1 MLLSLTVKDFVIV
14 DSISL
19 DFSSGFTVLTGETGA
34 GKSIILDALG
44 LLLGDRAEGAQVR
57 EQAERAEI
65 SAEFSTQTRP
75 EIDDWLRENGLESSE
90 AGILLLR
97 RLLDRNGRSRSFING
112 QSATLAQLKQLGE
125 FLVDIHGQ
133 HAHQSLMKAEAQ
145 RNLLDAYAGC
155 QALARDVHKAWQNWQ
170 MALRARQDA
179 ERLSHAS
186 EVERERLSWQINEL
200 SELNLQ
206 ADEWNALN
214 QRHSRLAN
222 AAELMQSTQQAVDTL
237 SERDNSCLTLL
248 SQVQNRLSKLANL
261 DPRLA
266 DTLSLLDSV
275 DAELREVVYSLR
287 DYTNAIDEDPAELLE
302 VEARLALL
310 MSTARKY
317 RIQPPELSDKLQDWQ
332 QQLAALAASTD
343 IGALSLAETASL
355 AHYRSLAEALSSKRR
370 QAASELSVRISSEMQ
385 QLAMNGA
392 RFAIE
397 LAALA
402 EPAAHGMESVEYLVA
417 ANAGTSLRP
426 LAKVASGG
434 ELSRISLAMQVVI
447 SQVASVPTLIFDEVD
462 VGIGGRVAEVIGHM
476 LQQLGTR
483 YQVLCIT
490 HLPQVA
496 SCGQQHWQVS
506 KSETAGRVNSHIQP
520 LGQEQRVLEI
530 ARMLG
535 GQELTAT
542 TRQHAAEMLAA
553 NALTP

>member
-19 DFSSGFTVLTGETGA
+19 DFQAGFTVLTGETGA
-34 GKSIILDALG
+34 GKSILLDALS

-57 EQAERAEI
+57 EGAERAEI
-65 SAEFSTQTRP
+65 TAEFDTRGRP
-75 EIDDWLRENGLESSE
+75 EIDAWLDENGLN
-90 AGILLLR
+90 GDDDVLLLR
-97 RLLDRNGRSRSFING
+97 RLLDKSGRSRSFVNG
-112 QSATLAQLKQLGE
+112 QAATLSQLKQLGE

-133 HAHQSLMKAEAQ
+133 HAHQSLMKADAQ
-145 RNLLDAYAGC
+145 RQLLDAYAGSV
-155 QALARDVHKAWQNWQ
+155 ALARDVNKAWQDWQ
-170 MALRARQDA
+170 TARRARADA
-179 ERLSHAS
+179 ERLSRES
-186 EVERERLSWQINEL
+186 EVERERLNWQINEL
-200 SELNLQ
+200 SELKLQ
-206 ADEWNALN
+206 PDEWSALN
-214 QRHSRLAN
+214 QSHSRLAN
-222 AAELMQSTQQAVDTL
+222 AAELAQSAQLAVDTL
-237 SERDNSCLTLL
+237 SEMDNSCLTML
-248 SQVQNRLSKLANL
+248 SQVQTRLSKLANL

-287 DYTNAIDEDPAELLE
+287 DYASDIDENPGQLAE
-302 VEARLALL
+302 VEGRLEAL

-317 RIQPPELSDKLQDWQ
+317 RAQPQDLQEKLDDWQ
-332 QQLAALAASTD
+332 QQLQALEASADIEALALAEAST
-343 IGALSLAETASL
+343 LAR
-355 AHYRSLAEALSSKRR
+355 YRAQAEALSGKRR
-370 QAASELSVRISSEMQ
+370 QAASELSARIGAEMQ
-385 QLAMNGA
+385 HLAMSGA

-397 LAALA
+397 LAALS
-402 EPAAHGMESVEYLVA
+402 EPGAHGLESIEYLVA

-476 LQQLGTR
+476 LRQLGQR

-496 SCGQQHWQVS
+496 SCGSHHWQVS
-506 KSETAGRVNSHIQP
+506 KSEHKGRVKSRIEPLNS
-520 LGQEQRVLEI
+520 EQRVLEI

-535 GQELTAT
+535 GVELTQT
-542 TRQHAAEMLAA
+542 TREHAAEMLAS
-553 NALTP
+553 NTPAL

>member
-19 DFSSGFTVLTGETGA
+19 DFQAGFTVLTGETGA
-34 GKSIILDALG
+34 GKSILLDALS

-57 EQAERAEI
+57 EGAERAEI
-65 SAEFSTQTRP
+65 TAEFDTRGRP
-75 EIDDWLRENGLESSE
+75 EIDAWLEENGLN
-90 AGILLLR
+90 GDDNVLLLR
-97 RLLDRNGRSRSFING
+97 RLLDKSGRSRSFVNG
-112 QSATLAQLKQLGE
+112 QAATLSQLKQLGE

-133 HAHQSLMKAEAQ
+133 HAHQSLMKADAQ
-145 RNLLDAYAGC
+145 RQLLDAYAGST
-155 QALARDVHKAWQNWQ
+155 ALARDVHKAWQDWQ
-170 MALRARQDA
+170 AARRARADA
-179 ERLSHAS
+179 ERLSRES
-186 EVERERLSWQINEL
+186 EVERERLNWQINEL

-206 ADEWNALN
+206 PDEWSSLN
-214 QRHSRLAN
+214 QSHSRLAN
-222 AAELMQSTQQAVDTL
+222 AAELAQSAQLAVDTL
-237 SERDNSCLTLL
+237 SEMDNSCLTML
-248 SQVQNRLSKLANL
+248 SQVQTRLSKLANL

-287 DYTNAIDEDPAELLE
+287 DYASDIDENPGQLAE
-302 VEARLALL
+302 VESRLDVL
-310 MSTARKY
+310 MSIARKY
-317 RIQPPELSDKLQDWQ
+317 RVQPQDLQEKLDDWQ
-332 QQLAALAASTD
+332 QQLQALEASAD
-343 IGALSLAETASL
+343 IEALSLAETSTL
-355 AHYRSLAEALSSKRR
+355 ARYRTQAEALSGKRR
-370 QAASELSVRISSEMQ
+370 QAASELSARIGAEMQ
-385 QLAMNGA
+385 HLAMSGA

-397 LAALA
+397 LAPLS
-402 EPAAHGMESVEYLVA
+402 EPSAHGLESIEYLVA

-476 LQQLGTR
+476 LRQLGQR

-496 SCGQQHWQVS
+496 SCGSHHWQVS
-506 KSETAGRVNSHIQP
+506 KSEHKGRVKSHIEP
-520 LGQEQRVLEI
+520 LDSEQRVLEI

-535 GQELTAT
+535 GVELTQT
-542 TRQHAAEMLAA
+542 TREHAAEMLAS
-553 NALTP
+553 NAPAL

>member
-14 DSISL
+14 DNISL
-19 DFSSGFTVLTGETGA
+19 DFQAGFTVLTGETGA
-34 GKSIILDALG
+34 GKSILLDALS

-57 EQAERAEI
+57 EGAERAEI
-65 SAEFSTQTRP
+65 TAEFDTRGRP
-75 EIDDWLRENGLESSE
+75 EIDAWLEENGLN
-90 AGILLLR
+90 GDDDVLLLR
-97 RLLDRNGRSRSFING
+97 RLLDKSGRSRSFVNG
-112 QSATLAQLKQLGE
+112 QAATLSQLKQLGE

-133 HAHQSLMKAEAQ
+133 HAHQSLMKADAQ
-145 RNLLDAYAGC
+145 RQLLDAYAGSS
-155 QALARDVHKAWQNWQ
+155 ALARDVHKAWQDWQ
-170 MALRARQDA
+170 AARRARADA
-179 ERLSHAS
+179 ERLSRES
-186 EVERERLSWQINEL
+186 EVERERLNWQINEL

-206 ADEWNALN
+206 PDEWSALN
-214 QRHSRLAN
+214 QSHSRLAN
-222 AAELMQSTQQAVDTL
+222 AAELAQSAQLAVETL
-237 SERDNSCLTLL
+237 SEMDNSCLTML
-248 SQVQNRLSKLANL
+248 SQVQTRLSKLANL

-287 DYTNAIDEDPAELLE
+287 DYASDIDENPGQLAE
-302 VEARLALL
+302 VEGRLDAL

-317 RIQPPELSDKLQDWQ
+317 RVQPQDLQEKLDDWQ
-332 QQLAALAASTD
+332 QQLQALEASAD
-343 IGALSLAETASL
+343 IEALSLAETSAL
-355 AHYRSLAEALSSKRR
+355 ARYRTQAEALSGKRR
-370 QAASELSVRISSEMQ
+370 QAASELSARIGAEMQ
-385 QLAMNGA
+385 HLAMSGA

-397 LAALA
+397 LAPLS
-402 EPAAHGMESVEYLVA
+402 EPSAHGLESIEYLVA

-476 LQQLGTR
+476 LRQLGQR

-496 SCGQQHWQVS
+496 SCGSHHWQVS
-506 KSETAGRVNSHIQP
+506 KSEHKGRVKSRIEP
-520 LGQEQRVLEI
+520 LDSEQRVLEI

-535 GQELTAT
+535 GVELTQT
-542 TRQHAAEMLAA
+542 TREHAAEMLAS
-553 NALTP
+553 NAPAL